1 MSCCFVFVNDAVSN
15 SPVKYRNR
23 SLISRLGSGV
33 VPAFNCG
40 DSLFNCGS
48 HCRSL
53 AVVVLATNFRLSGA
67 FLCLGCICHVR
78 CSFFIYPL
86 WVNIYEYLS
95 VGPFF
100 VQLLSKAFD
109 QQQKKPGAF
118 DCRVSKIRRGTMPT
132 NTFKV
137 NQKVA
142 SRM

>member
-23 SLISRLGSGV
+23 RLIGRLGRGV

-40 DSLFNCGS
+40 DRLFNYGS

-53 AVVVLATNFRLSGA
+53 AGVVLATNFRLSGA
-67 FLCLGCICHVR
+67 FFCLGCICHVR

-142 SRM
+142 SSV